1 MLDRLLGRVH
11 DTKHAAPVLRG
22 YLWWGLLLRVVLLL
36 ALGVLLVVEGNVLA
50 EWLLTVRPPALPQ
63 EDVEELTTVSYTVV
77 VGLLMIGAGARWRLL
92 RRLEAMEDAPESP
105 RSSSPEEDRPSTEA
119 PRSAQ

>member
-36 ALGVLLVVEGNVLA
+36 ALGTLLVVEGNVLA

-63 EDVEELTTVSYTVV
+63 EDVEELTTVSYAVV
-77 VGLLMIGAGARWRLL
+77 VGLLMIGAGARWQLL
-92 RRLEAMEDAPESP
+92 RRLDAAEVVPEP
-105 RSSSPEEDRPSTEA
+105 PQPSTEEA
-119 PRSAQ
+119 SSLDQ